1 MSNPTTPAKIKPR
14 ERDAVL
20 QSLQAGLVP
29 KIGLHLIQVG
39 RKLEVSAMLQDL
51 DRIADGGAS
60 FRFVIGR
67 FGSGKS
73 FFLTLVRALALQK
86 RLVVL
91 SADITMDRRLQA
103 TGGQARGLYSELM
116 RNLAT
121 RARPEGGALRSLCEG
136 WISHLHHEVKSAG
149 GGEAEVAARIRADLR
164 DLTDHVGGYAFA
176 EVLGKYY
183 EGYSTG
189 NDALQNAALRWIRGE
204 YTTKTEARQDLGV
217 RDIVEDEN
225 VYAMLKLVA
234 AFTRKA
240 GYGGV
245 FVSLDEMV
253 VLSHR
258 LPSSRARQANY
269 EALLTMLNDCF
280 QGGAQ
285 GIGFLLAGTDEFMED
300 RRRGLFSYEALRSR
314 LADNQ
319 FAREGALDLAGPVIR
334 LPNLTA
340 EDLYVLLANIANV
353 HASGEA
359 AKRIVPDEAIE
370 AVLHKANETLGA
382 EFFKTPRDIVRAFV
396 GLLNILDQNPGL
408 QWQSLI
414 GADFIRKPATPLSV
428 EEAVAAG
435 EVAVDEGEADLTRF
449 KL

>member
-1 MSNPTTPAKIKPR
+1 M
-14 ERDAVL
+14 E
-20 QSLQAGLVP
+20 
-29 KIGLHLIQVG
+29 
-39 RKLEVSAMLQDL
+39 
-51 DRIADGGAS
+51 
-60 FRFVIGR
+60 
-67 FGSGKS
+67 
-73 FFLTLVRALALQK
+73 
-86 RLVVL
+86 
-91 SADITMDRRLQA
+91 RRLQA

-136 WISHLHHEVKSAG
+136 WISHIHHEVKSTG
-149 GGEAEVAARIRADLR
+149 GGEAEVSARIRADLR

-183 EGYSTG
+183 EGYTAG
-189 NDALQNAALRWIRGE
+189 NDALQNAALRWLRGE
-204 YTTKTEARQDLGV
+204 YSTKTEARQDLGV

-234 AFTRKA
+234 AFVRKA
-240 GYGGV
+240 GYGGL

-269 EALLTMLNDCF
+269 EALLTILNDCF

-285 GIGFLLAGTDEFMED
+285 GIGFLLAGTDEFLED
-300 RRRGLFSYEALRSR
+300 RRRGVFSYEALHSR

-319 FAREGALDLAGPVIR
+319 FAGNGVLDLAGPVIR

-353 HASGEA
+353 HAFGDST
-359 AKRIVPDEAIE
+359 KRIVSDEALE
-370 AVLHKANETLGA
+370 AVLHRANETLGA
-382 EFFKTPRDIVRAFV
+382 EFFKTPRDIIRAFV
-396 GLLNILDQNPGL
+396 GLLNVLDQNPGM

-414 GADFIRKPATPLSV
+414 SSDFIQKPAAPMSV
-428 EEAVAAG
+428 EEAVAGGDVPTDENEAG
-435 EVAVDEGEADLTRF
+435 LTSF